1 VEFIPCSWISA
12 DNQSARW
19 PGFVS
24 RVKVLKAIQSEMRPD
39 DAWKAFAVR
48 IMAFA
53 AKGSVHVYHSEYF
66 KVFVLQTV
74 QFLAD
79 RAMQRLAIVIRC
91 RLSVCGLSSVTRV
104 YCGQMVQIFGN
115 ISTALDTLAIR

>member
-1 VEFIPCSWISA
+1 
-12 DNQSARW
+12 
-19 PGFVS
+19 
-24 RVKVLKAIQSEMRPD
+24 MRPG

-74 QFLAD
+74 QFFAD
-79 RAMQRLAIVIRC
+79 RCNAAFGYCHR
-91 RLSVCGLSSVTRV
+91 LSSVCLSVVCR
-104 YCGQMVQIFGN
+104 
-115 ISTALDTLAIR
+115 L

>member
-1 VEFIPCSWISA
+1 
-12 DNQSARW
+12 
-19 PGFVS
+19 
-24 RVKVLKAIQSEMRPD
+24 MRPG